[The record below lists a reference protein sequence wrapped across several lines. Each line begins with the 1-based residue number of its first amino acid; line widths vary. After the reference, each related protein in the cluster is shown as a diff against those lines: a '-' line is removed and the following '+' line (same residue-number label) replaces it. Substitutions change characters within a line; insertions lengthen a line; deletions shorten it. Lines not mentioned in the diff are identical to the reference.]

1 MQRVLIALLAG
12 TLAAASSGCGAQT
25 AKAGGSPA
33 TKPTEKTEP
42 AAPAKPA
49 APVTPEALRPPAPTG
64 AADDPRMLAA
74 KDSTDVVMRSIR
86 TIRERLAALR
96 ENYLAKVAS
105 AKDLKTMA
113 EGMGP
118 LVAAARAD
126 CDLFLRVAGDVQHEF
141 RYAATGYAAAARFYR
156 ERGRAYRDPELAAV
170 NESLAAN
177 FDALARDVPRRARL
191 TDDLIEQ
198 LTVTKEFLAD
208 TDRCLRDSAAAFAA
222 LAAGPE
228 PVTASPAGRAFKTQ
242 FEAFLAVVEDYLN
255 ALLAPPAPK
264 AVAPAP
270 VPAAPASATAPAVP
284 PEPTKPSEPPPAPKT
299 PEPAPP
305 PAAPSPPAARPTTP
319 PVTISYGPAF
329 GAVPPVRYAAPATVY
344 PTPFAQRTVF
354 VRR

>member
-1 MQRVLIALLAG
+1 MQRVVIALLASA
-12 TLAAASSGCGAQT
+12 LAAASSGCGEQT

-33 TKPTEKTEP
+33 TKPAEKTEP

-64 AADDPRMLAA
+64 AADDPRMQAA

-86 TIRERLAALR
+86 TIRERLATLR
-96 ENYLAKVAS
+96 ENYTAKVAS
-105 AKDLKTMA
+105 AKDLKSMA
-113 EGMGP
+113 DGMGP

-198 LTVTKEFLAD
+198 LTVTREFLAD

-255 ALLAPPAPK
+255 ALLGPPAPK
-264 AVAPAP
+264 PVTPAARQPSP
-270 VPAAPASATAPAVP
+270 VPAATA
-284 PEPTKPSEPPPAPKT
+284 EPTKPAEPPVVPKV
-299 PEPAPP
+299 PEPAPTPAPVGP
-305 PAAPSPPAARPTTP
+305 PSTKAEPR
-319 PVTISYGPAF
+319 PVTVVYGPAS
-329 GAVPPVRYAAPATVY
+329 GAVPVRYATPAIAY
-344 PTPFAQRTVF
+344 STPLTQRTVV